1 MAEILPRKSCDNKK
15 CVYLLGVQ
23 NILDNAKSRVFVARS
38 VDCRIINKA
47 RRPVISHK
55 LAVQA
60 LAGWHHS

>member
-1 MAEILPRKSCDNKK
+1 MCLSF
-15 CVYLLGVQ
+15 GST